1 MSHSIDANFLESKS
15 FFFFIPVSQL
25 ATKSAVFMVSAQ

>member
-1 MSHSIDANFLESKS
+1 MDANFLESKS
-15 FFFFIPVSQL
+15 FFFIPVSQL